1 MADVQIVKRPAGGAY
16 GQFMNANRTSLAEQA
31 AKEGLTGVTAVTKK
45 ASELWKAMTDEEKAP
60 WEAKFK
66 EAQAAYMAYKDSDSF
81 VPPEKKEK
89 RGKKEEKKEKDP
101 EAPKKPVGG
110 AYGVFQNEKRAEFM
124 KIAEEKGEKGFG
136 PLAKMISEAFKLLSE
151 EDRKVYEEK
160 AAKAMEEYKLL
171 MTAYREKTATEAPE
185 ARDDATAGKRS
196 RAAIS
201 TPPKAAKRGRGA
213 VKSNEIAGPCLP
225 ADLLAAAEKEGLRE
239 ALENLARRPDIT
251 AKKCDAAEMLKTLK
265 QCGGLVN
272 KAKAAL
278 LGA

>member
-1 MADVQIVKRPAGGAY
+1 MADAQIVKRPAGGAY

-31 AKEGLTGVTAVTKK
+31 AKEGMTGVTAVTKK
-45 ASELWKAMTDEEKAP
+45 ASEVWKSMTDEEKAP

-66 EAQAAYMAYKDSDSF
+66 EAQAAYTAYKDSDSF
-81 VPPEKKEK
+81 VPPEKK

-124 KIAEEKGEKGFG
+124 KIAKEKGEKGFG
-136 PLAKMISEAFKLLSE
+136 PVAKMVSEAFKQLSA

-160 AAKAMEEYKLL
+160 AAKAMEEHKVV
-171 MTAYREKTATEAPE
+171 MAAYREKRAAEAPAASE
-185 ARDDATAGKRS
+185 DATAGKRS

-201 TPPKAAKRGRGA
+201 TPPRPAKRGRGA
-213 VKSNEIAGPCLP
+213 VKSSEIAGPSLP

-239 ALENLARRPDIT
+239 ALENLARRPDVT

-265 QCGGLVN
+265 ECGGLVN
-272 KAKAAL
+272 RAKAAI

>member
-1 MADVQIVKRPAGGAY
+1 MADAQIVKRPAGGAY

-31 AKEGLTGVTAVTKK
+31 AKEGMTGVTAVTKK
-45 ASELWKAMTDEEKAP
+45 ASEVWKSMTDEEKAP

-66 EAQAAYMAYKDSDSF
+66 EAQAAYTAYKDSDSF
-81 VPPEKKEK
+81 VPPEKK

-124 KIAEEKGEKGFG
+124 KIAKEKGEKGFG
-136 PLAKMISEAFKLLSE
+136 PVAKMVSEAFKQLSA

-160 AAKAMEEYKLL
+160 AAKAMEEYKVV
-171 MTAYREKTATEAPE
+171 MAAYREKRAAEAPAASE
-185 ARDDATAGKRS
+185 DATAGKRS

-201 TPPKAAKRGRGA
+201 TPPRPAKRGRGA
-213 VKSNEIAGPCLP
+213 VKSSEIAGPSLP

-239 ALENLARRPDIT
+239 ALENLARRPDVT

-265 QCGGLVN
+265 ECGGLVN
-272 KAKAAL
+272 RAKAAI